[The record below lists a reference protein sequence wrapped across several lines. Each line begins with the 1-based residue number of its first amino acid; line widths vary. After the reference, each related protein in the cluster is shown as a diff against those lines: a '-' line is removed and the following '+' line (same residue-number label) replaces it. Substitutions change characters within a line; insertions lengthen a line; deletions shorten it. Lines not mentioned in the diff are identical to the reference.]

1 MVKQSEQIIT
11 KKTLD
16 QSKCHPELVE
26 GYSSL
31 YQEVT
36 LRQAKCDNKFLRN
49 DEFHFERREKS
60 VFFISSGFLSRA
72 ILRNDR
78 TKNSKSLIIADKLY
92 LLFFL
97 ISITLLLLNGC
108 ANQLP
113 PGGGEVDK
121 IPPEIIYSYPENGT
135 VNYKG
140 DFIELE
146 FSEYVDKRS
155 FKEALF
161 ISPSIDE
168 QPEINWSGK
177 SVEIFFPDG
186 LRDSVTYVVTIG
198 TDVVDVNNKNR
209 MTSSYSFSFATGDK
223 IDKRNVTGN
232 VYGKDIE
239 GALIFAYKFSFDT
252 TNYLTKKPDYIS
264 QIGKDG
270 SYKLNGLAESVYRI
284 FAIKDQLRDFKYQAD
299 QDLIGIPFEDVTLI
313 GSDSSFVG
321 LNFFLS
327 DIDTITPKLISAV
340 MTDSNHIL
348 VTLSEECDTSIL
360 HANNYFIIDS
370 TSNSKLNVEY
380 CYKGNSKKDEFIL
393 VQTNKLNPADS
404 YYLFAKKLLDLS
416 DNISENDF
424 RELIVSEKPD
434 TTVPQIFKTNPAKN
448 TAVDFLNPEI
458 IFYFDDAL
466 QNKQI
471 KDAIQFEDTLKNKIP
486 FRLSFLDDATL
497 VIKPIINLKPDRHYQ
512 IKLNLSKII
521 DASDNKT
528 DSVYTFK
535 FATISGIEFT
545 GLSGK
550 IKTNLENVVIVLQNN
565 KTPDLSYK
573 TKPDKTSTYNFTRI
587 QPGSYS
593 LWYFS
598 DRDSTE
604 IYDYGYPYP
613 FRYSDE
619 FYFVKDTVKLP
630 PRWSVTDFDIIQK

>member
-1 MVKQSEQIIT
+1 MAKQSEQVIT
-11 KKTLD
+11 KETLE

-26 GYSSL
+26 GCNFFYL
-31 YQEVT
+31 IT
-36 LRQAKCDNKFLRN
+36 LQQSQCDNKILRKCKC
-49 DEFHFERREKS
+49 HFKRSEKS
-60 VFFISSGFLSRA
+60 VSFIDLRFLSRR
-72 ILRNDR
+72 LFRNDR
-78 TKNSKSLIIADKLY
+78 TKYSKSSTIAVKLY

-97 ISITLLLLNGC
+97 ISITILLLDGC

-121 IPPEIIYSYPENGT
+121 IPPEIIYSFPENGMI
-135 VNYKG
+135 NYKD

-209 MTSSYSFSFATGDK
+209 MASSYSFSFATGNK
-223 IDKRNVTGN
+223 IDKRTVTGN

-252 TNYLTKKPDYIS
+252 TNYLAKKPDYIS

-284 FAIKDQLRDFKYQAD
+284 FAIKDQLRDFKYQSD
-299 QDLIGIPFEDVTLI
+299 QDLIGIPFKDVSLI

-321 LNFFLS
+321 LNFFFS
-327 DIDTITPKLISAV
+327 KIDTITPKLISAV

-360 HANNYFIIDS
+360 HAYNYFIFDS
-370 TSNSKLNVEY
+370 TSNSKLNIEY

-393 VQTNKLNPADS
+393 VQTNKLKPADS

-416 DNISENDF
+416 DNISENDS

-434 TTVPQIFKTNPAKN
+434 TTIPQIFKTNPAKN
-448 TAVDFLNPEI
+448 VAVDFLNPEI

-486 FRLSFLDDATL
+486 FGISFLDDATL
-497 VIKPIINLKPDRHYQ
+497 VIKPTNNLKPDRHYQ
-512 IKLNLSKII
+512 IKLNLSKIT
-521 DASDNKT
+521 DASGNKS
-528 DSVYTFK
+528 DSLYALNFS
-535 FATISGIEFT
+535 TISGIEFT
-545 GLSGK
+545 GLSGT
-550 IKTNLENVVIVLQNN
+550 IKTNLKNVVIVLQNN
-565 KTPDLSYK
+565 KTPVLSYK
-573 TKPDKTSTYNFTRI
+573 TKPDKTSTYSFTRI

-604 IYDYGYPYP
+604 LYDYGYPYP

-619 FYFVKDTVKLP
+619 FYFVKDSLKLP
-630 PRWSVTDFDIIQK
+630 PRWSVTDFNIIQK